1 MKVLKAALSARKEG
15 RPAALVTIIGI
26 AGSAPRT
33 SGSKMLVY
41 EDGQIVGTVGGG
53 TFEHKVI
60 EAALQTIR
68 SGAPARYSANL
79 SRDLGMCCGGEMEAY
94 IEPLETV
101 VDLVIYGA
109 GHVEPR
115 QRLADTAGFRVTLVD
130 ERPEFTEP
138 EDHSP
143 GVRVI
148 CGDPLRQLESLP
160 WGMSAFHLV
169 VTHSHQVDQDLVE
182 AILPRDV
189 GWIGMIGSR
198 TKVTKFFLRFRAAGM
213 DEALFSKLSAPVG
226 LDNRRDRRQHRR
238 RPRASKTPRSH
249 SPAPCPTPRSMLGAV
264 TGPFTAGAQR
274 PVSCSRYSA
283 DGLFDHLSD
292 VHAGLQRARS
302 GESSWS

>member
-1 MKVLKAALSARKEG
+1 MNVLKAALSARKEG

-68 SGAPARYSANL
+68 SGTPVRYSANL

-109 GHVEPR
+109 GHVGAATA
-115 QRLADTAGFRVTLVD
+115 RLADTAGFRVTLVD

-148 CGDPLRQLESLP
+148 CGDPLRQLDSLP

-182 AILPRDV
+182 AILPREV

-226 LDNRRDRRQHRR
+226 LDIGAETPAEIAVSIVADLVRVKRRAAR
-238 RPRASKTPRSH
+238 
-249 SPAPCPTPRSMLGAV
+249 SPAP
-264 TGPFTAGAQR
+264 
-274 PVSCSRYSA
+274 
-283 DGLFDHLSD
+283 LSD
-292 VHAGLQRARS
+292 TKIDARGGDGTAHPPALS
-302 GESSWS
+302 VPE